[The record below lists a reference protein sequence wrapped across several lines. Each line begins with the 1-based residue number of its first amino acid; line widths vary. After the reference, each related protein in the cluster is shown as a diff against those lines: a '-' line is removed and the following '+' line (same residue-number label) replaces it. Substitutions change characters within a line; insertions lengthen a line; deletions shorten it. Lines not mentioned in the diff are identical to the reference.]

1 MIDRLSHCLP
11 NAQQAFDERGEF
23 VEWYLAGGVGNRFF
37 WIGVGFEEDA
47 IGAGGEC
54 GAGEGRHE
62 FALAAAD
69 ATGRARELH
78 AMRGIHD
85 GRVAVFGHDAEAAHV
100 DHQVLIAKG
109 GAALGLP
116 DLVRTGF
123 FELIRHEG
131 HFVGREELAFFDVD
145 RAIGF
150 GGGDQ

>member
-1 MIDRLSHCLP
+1 M
-11 NAQQAFDERGEF
+11 
-23 VEWYLAGGVGNRFF
+23 
-37 WIGVGFEEDA
+37 GFEEDA

-54 GAGEGRHE
+54 SAGEGRHE

-78 AMRGIHD
+78 AMRGIHN

-116 DLVRTGF
+116 DLVRASF
-123 FELIRHEG
+123 FELISYEG

-150 GGGDQ
+150 GCGDE